1 LRSLTSLQTPTIW
14 ALHDGKVG
22 MASQVLG
29 LAEAVGF
36 TVIEKQVRLR
46 APWYRLLPALWIDPM
61 TAVAQGS
68 ATLTPPWP
76 DLLVACGREVT
87 ALALAIKRLSLGR
100 TFWVQVQDP
109 RFARRHVDLMV
120 VPEHDPAR
128 GKNVLVTLGAVHRVR
143 PELIE
148 EARAPFAPLFQ
159 NLPRPILGVLLGGS
173 NRAYRLTQDLAAQL
187 GDQLATLAREGI
199 GIAITPSRRTG
210 EPAVAALQARL
221 AGVPHYLW
229 DGTGANPYFGLL
241 AHADAFAVTSDSV
254 NMVSEAAATGKPVHV
269 IELEGGSAKFRRFHE
284 GLRRAG
290 ITRRFSGVIE
300 HWTYPP
306 LDDTERAAAEIRRRF
321 AERSALVA

>member
-1 LRSLTSLQTPTIW
+1 MIW

-36 TVIEKQVRLR
+36 PVIEKEVRLR

-61 TAVAQGS
+61 TAVAEGS
-68 ATLTPPWP
+68 ATLAPPWP
-76 DLLVACGREVT
+76 DLVIACGREVT

-109 RFARRHVDLMV
+109 RFARRHVDLVV

-143 PELIE
+143 PERIE
-148 EARAPFAPLFQ
+148 EARVPFAPVFQ
-159 NLPRPILGVLLGGS
+159 NLPRPILGVLIGGS
-173 NRAYRLTQDLAAQL
+173 NRVYRLTQNLAARL
-187 GDQLATLAREGI
+187 GDQLAALARQGI
-199 GIAITPSRRTG
+199 GVAITPSRRTG
-210 EPAVAALQARL
+210 EPALSALRMRL

-241 AHADAFAVTSDSV
+241 AHADAFAVTGDSV

-269 IELEGGSAKFRRFHE
+269 IELEGGSMKFRRFHE
-284 GLRRAG
+284 GLRKAG
-290 ITRRFSGVIE
+290 ITRPFLGAIE
-300 HWTYPP
+300 HWTYTP
-306 LDDTERAAAEIRRRF
+306 LEDTERAAAEIRRRF